1 MIYKIIYTIKQQKG
15 HSQRSGR
22 RRRRQARIAMNIKIA
37 QTHALKESQTLS
49 PSFILFSF
57 SPC

>member
-1 MIYKIIYTIKQQKG
+1 MTVPTNSKLISKII
-15 HSQRSGR
+15 
-22 RRRRQARIAMNIKIA
+22 IA

-57 SPC
+57 SRC